1 MERAMKNKQLADHLR
16 RDATFVGNAA
26 ITVVVFGFAALALAA
41 TLYDV
46 IALHQ

>member
-1 MERAMKNKQLADHLR
+1 MKNKQLADHLR

-26 ITVVVFGFAALALAA
+26 ITVVVFSFAALALAA

-46 IALHQ
+46 IASHN